1 MAIEIIKWLQSFSNP
16 VLDFLFIWI
25 TQLGEETILILFFTW
40 IYWYYDKE
48 FGRMLGIGLVS
59 TLIVNNGFKEFFD
72 MPRPIGEDG
81 IFSLRVETATGKSF
95 PSGHSQLSATM
106 YTMIRTK
113 FNQRWLKILCS
124 LAILLVG
131 ISRMYLGLHYPQ
143 DVLAGWIIGIGIA
156 VVIYFG
162 FGTGKVIYWYAAVL
176 LVGLAFLPFSYSE
189 DYYKS
194 FGLMI
199 GLILGFIIEERFV
212 DFQKPESI
220 TGAMARM
227 IVGIGVLIF
236 LKTWLKLVLPETL
249 LAESLRYFLVGIVG
263 TGLYPLV
270 FNKIDFFNV

>member
-162 FGTGKVIYWYAAVL
+162 FGIGKVIYWYAAVL